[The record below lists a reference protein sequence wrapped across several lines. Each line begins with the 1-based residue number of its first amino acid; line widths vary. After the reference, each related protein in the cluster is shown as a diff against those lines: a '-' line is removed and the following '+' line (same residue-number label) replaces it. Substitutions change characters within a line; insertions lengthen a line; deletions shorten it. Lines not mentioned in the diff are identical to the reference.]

1 MVPTQRKS
9 RQGGF
14 GCLPLVVLVMDR
26 QRASL
31 GSPQALKQSRP
42 PCPTPAPT
50 LAWSVPPALPC
61 LALGLAG
68 SQAANTGCGPSPL
81 PSLPFLPEMG
91 RYPGSFLASN
101 CSCWLL
107 SSQMAPHPVVRR
119 WEVSEK
125 CVPRSN

>member
-61 LALGLAG
+61 LALPWAWLGARLPTLGVARVPSHPSRSFQKWVDILAP
-68 SQAANTGCGPSPL
+68 SWRLIAPVGCCL
-81 PSLPFLPEMG
+81 H
-91 RYPGSFLASN
+91 R
-101 CSCWLL
+101 W
-107 SSQMAPHPVVRR
+107 PHTL
-119 WEVSEK
+119 
-125 CVPRSN
+125 